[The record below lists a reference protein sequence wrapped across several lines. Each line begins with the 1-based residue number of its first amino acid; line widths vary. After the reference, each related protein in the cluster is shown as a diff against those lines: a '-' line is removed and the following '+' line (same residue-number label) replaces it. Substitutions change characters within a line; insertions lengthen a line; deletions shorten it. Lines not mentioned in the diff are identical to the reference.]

1 MKVMRVR
8 EREILRG
15 VACRRGLPLPDERCP
30 LLSTMR
36 VRWRVLRTCPDVS
49 FFQTSR
55 ASAEM
60 SVMFHKRE
68 QLRGGGNKRRLR
80 VGSTSRH
87 HLSAEAGRRGTSK
100 APQSTQGSQAITAR
114 RPSSEE
120 ARLRGRAGLGYKW
133 RVQFASSCKARAG
146 SVRAC
151 GSLSRG
157 AAHCRFR
164 CCRACLIFAIKS
176 VQGHHDETSNVR
188 S

>member
-1 MKVMRVR
+1 MLRVAEDCHCQMRDVHSSAR
-8 EREILRG
+8 CVCAG
-15 VACRRGLPLPDERCP
+15 VCSG
-30 LLSTMR
+30 
-36 VRWRVLRTCPDVS
+36 RVLTFL
-49 FFQTSR
+49 FFR
-55 ASAEM
+55 P
-60 SVMFHKRE
+60 RE
-68 QLRGGGNKRRLR
+68 LRQRCQSCFTRESSCGGGGNKRRLR

>member
-68 QLRGGGNKRRLR
+68 QLRRGATRDGSGLGLR
-80 VGSTSRH
+80 AATTCRQRQA
-87 HLSAEAGRRGTSK
+87 AEAR
-100 APQSTQGSQAITAR
+100 AR
-114 RPSSEE
+114 RRNQRRDPRRSRRD
-120 ARLRGRAGLGYKW
+120 APRVRKRGCGAGLGW
-133 RVQFASSCKARAG
+133 ATSGEFSSHHHARHA
-146 SVRAC
+146 RDPC
-151 GSLSRG
+151 GHV
-157 AAHCRFR
+157 AR
-164 CCRACLIFAIKS
+164 C
-176 VQGHHDETSNVR
+176 QGERRTADFVAVGLA
-188 S
+188 

>member
-15 VACRRGLPLPDERCP
+15 VACRRGLPLQDERCP

-68 QLRGGGNKRRLR
+68 QLRGGGGQQTAQGWVYEPPPL
-80 VGSTSRH
+80 VG
-87 HLSAEAGRRGTSK
+87 
-100 APQSTQGSQAITAR
+100 
-114 RPSSEE
+114 
-120 ARLRGRAGLGYKW
+120 RGRPQ
-133 RVQFASSCKARAG
+133 RHEQ
-146 SVRAC
+146 
-151 GSLSRG
+151 G
-157 AAHCRFR
+157 AAINAGIPGDHG
-164 CCRACLIFAIKS
+164 ATPL
-176 VQGHHDETSNVR
+176 E
-188 S
+188 